1 MIIQIDTMVHRA
13 CCKPGQRSIS
23 ADNKQ
28 TIFLLLSPN
37 STSLS
42 TASLIILVL
51 YSTKGLEKNHRL
63 SFPSNVTKINN
74 ALLSVPVT
82 CQHLKPK

>member
-1 MIIQIDTMVHRA
+1 MVHHA
-13 CCKPGQRSIS
+13 CCKSGQSCIC
-23 ADNKQ
+23 ADKKE
-28 TIFLLLSPN
+28 TTVLLLSPN

-63 SFPSNVTKINN
+63 YFLIMLQILIMHVC
-74 ALLSVPVT
+74 V
-82 CQHLKPK
+82 